1 MKRKTLVLLYFLVS
15 LGFVSCSKLEGVFC
29 VGDPVDQ
36 ERTPNASFHFISMHD
51 NINVTLEQSSRP
63 RLELTCPENLIDKMV
78 TEVIDDTLFIR
89 NENTLEWLHDLDYDC
104 HLTVFYD
111 SLQEVRFYSKGY
123 LRCNN
128 PIHGMGTF
136 ESATMTIDTVTN
148 DTLYT
153 PVKSFYLKICEGS
166 GDIDL
171 VFDCDV
177 MKTFYHHGTSD
188 VRLSGRAGYS
198 EHIAEAYGPIHAEEL
213 NSNFVRATNSS
224 TNNIYVSFRTG
235 LRVWISS
242 IGKIYFRGPKQNIS
256 VEEGDEQQ
264 VIELP

>member
-1 MKRKTLVLLYFLVS
+1 MKRKTLVLLYFLIS
-15 LGFVSCSKLEGVFC
+15 LGFVSCGKLEGVFC
-29 VGDPVDQ
+29 VGDPVIKQ
-36 ERTPNASFHFISMHD
+36 RTPNASFHFISMHD
-51 NINVTLEQSSRP
+51 NINVTLEQSSHP
-63 RLELTCPENLIDKMV
+63 LLELTCPENLIDKMV

-104 HLTVFYD
+104 HLTVYYD
-111 SLQEVRFYSKGY
+111 SLQEVHFYSKGD

-128 PIHGMGTF
+128 PIHGMATF
-136 ESATMTIDTVTN
+136 ESATMT
-148 DTLYT
+148 
-153 PVKSFYLKICEGS
+153 KSFYLKIFEGS

-188 VRLSGRAGYS
+188 VRLTGRAGYS

>member
-1 MKRKTLVLLYFLVS
+1 MKRKTLVLLYFLIS
-15 LGFVSCSKLEGVFC
+15 LGFVSCGKLEGVFC
-29 VGDPVDQ
+29 VGDPVIQ
-36 ERTPNASFHFISMHD
+36 QRTPNASFHFISMHD

-63 RLELTCPENLIDKMV
+63 LLELTCPENLIDKMV
-78 TEVIDDTLFIR
+78 TEVINDTHFIR
-89 NENTLEWLHDLDYDC
+89 NENTQEWLHDLDYDC
-104 HLTVFYD
+104 HLTVYYD

-128 PIHGMGTF
+128 PIRGMGTF
-136 ESATMTIDTVTN
+136 ESATMT
-148 DTLYT
+148 
-153 PVKSFYLKICEGS
+153 KSFYLKIFEGS

-188 VRLSGRAGYS
+188 VRLTGRAGYS

-242 IGKIYFRGPKQNIS
+242 IGKIYFRGPKQNIT